1 MRSARP
7 KVLHPLCGRAMAA
20 HVLHAL
26 GASGIRRAVVV
37 IPPDE
42 PGDEIRVELNADAPP
57 GVELEYAVQSVPL
70 GTADAVLAARDL
82 VGDGDTLVING
93 DLALVSSAQLEPL
106 LAHAAESAMIL
117 TALVDEPAR
126 MGRVVRDLDG
136 NLSAIVEWRDADPGQ
151 RRIREVN
158 VGVYRFNTSFLWS
171 ALDELAAGCA
181 DGSER
186 YVTEAVEIAADA
198 GTAQA
203 IEAPLAEGR
212 LNVEDLLDAAEAE
225 ATMRRRIVRRLLQ
238 GGVRIV
244 DPGAV
249 WIDARAHIEA
259 PAVIEPGS
267 HVRGRT
273 TIGAGSRIGP
283 NAVIEDTAVGEHC
296 VLESCTVRESALAYG
311 VEVGPYSTIRPGCDL
326 GEGVHIG
333 THAEL
338 KQARLGAGV
347 QVGHFSYLGDAE
359 VGARANI
366 GAGAITCNFDGNEK
380 HITRIGADAF
390 IGSDTMLIAPV
401 GIGARARTG
410 AGSVVT
416 KDVPA
421 DANAVGSP
429 ARVTPTTRA
438 RSGRSRSRTEASP

>member
-1 MRSARP
+1 MHSARP

-26 GASGIRRAVVV
+26 AESGIRRAVVV

-42 PGDEIRVELNADAPP
+42 RGDEIRAHLNADAPD
-57 GVELEYAVQSVPL
+57 GVELAYAVQSVPR
-70 GTADAVLAARDL
+70 GTADAVLAARDVL
-82 VGDGDTLVING
+82 GQGDILVING
-93 DLALVSSAQLEPL
+93 DLALISGKQLEPL
-106 LAHAAESAMIL
+106 LADAAESAKVL

-126 MGRVVRDLDG
+126 MGRIIRDRRG
-136 NLSAIVEWRDADPGQ
+136 RLSGIVEWRDADPVQ

-158 VGVYRFNTSFLWS
+158 VGVYRFNTDFLWT
-171 ALDELAAGCA
+171 ALDELSAGCEER
-181 DGSER
+181 SER
-186 YVTEAVEIAADA
+186 YVTEVVEMAARA

-203 IEAPLAEGR
+203 VDAPLAEGR
-212 LNVEDLLDAAEAE
+212 LNVEDLPDAAEAE
-225 ATMRRRIVRRLLQ
+225 ATLRRRISGRLLRS
-238 GGVRIV
+238 GVRIT
-244 DPGAV
+244 DPAAV
-249 WIDARAHIEA
+249 WIDARARIQA
-259 PAVIEPGS
+259 PALIEPGS
-267 HVRGRT
+267 HIRGMT
-273 TIGAGSRIGP
+273 TIGAGSRVGP
-283 NAVIEDTAVGEHC
+283 NAVIEDTSVGEHC
-296 VLESCTVRESALAYG
+296 VLESCTIRDSVLADG

-326 GEGVHIG
+326 GQRVHIG

-366 GAGAITCNFDGNEK
+366 GAGAITCNFDGQEK
-380 HITRIGADAF
+380 HTTRIGEDAF

-401 GIGARARTG
+401 SIGARARTG

-438 RSGRSRSRTEASP
+438 RSRPPRTMTEACP

>member
-1 MRSARP
+1 MHSARP

-26 GASGIRRAVVV
+26 AESGIRRAVVV
-37 IPPDE
+37 IPPDQR
-42 PGDEIRVELNADAPP
+42 GDEIRAELNADAPERI
-57 GVELEYAVQSVPL
+57 ELDYAIQAVPR
-70 GTADAVLAARDL
+70 GTADAVLAARD
-82 VGDGDTLVING
+82 VIGRGDILVING
-93 DLALVSSAQLEPL
+93 DLALISGKQLEPL
-106 LAHAAESAMIL
+106 LADAAESAMVL

-126 MGRVVRDLDG
+126 MGRIVRDRHG
-136 NLSAIVEWRDADPGQ
+136 GLSAIVEWRDADSAQ

-158 VGVYRFNTSFLWS
+158 VGIYRFNTTFLWS
-171 ALDELAAGCA
+171 ALDELSAGCE

-186 YVTEAVEIAADA
+186 YVTEVVEMAARA

-203 IEAPLAEGR
+203 IDAPLTEGR
-212 LNVEDLLDAAEAE
+212 LNVEDLPDAAEAE
-225 ATMRRRIVRRLLQ
+225 ATMRRRIARRLL
-238 GGVRIV
+238 GCGVRIT
-244 DPGAV
+244 DPAAV
-249 WIDARAHIEA
+249 WIDARARIQA
-259 PAVIEPGS
+259 PALIEPGS
-267 HVRGRT
+267 HIRGMT
-273 TIGAGSRIGP
+273 TIGAGSRVGP
-283 NAVIEDTAVGEHC
+283 NAVIENTSVGEHC
-296 VLESCTVRESALAYG
+296 VLESCTIRDSVLADG

-326 GEGVHIG
+326 GQRVHIG

-338 KQARLGAGV
+338 KQARLGADV

-366 GAGAITCNFDGNEK
+366 GAGAITCNFDGQEK
-380 HITRIGADAF
+380 HTTRIGEDAF

-401 GIGARARTG
+401 SIGARARTG

-438 RSGRSRSRTEASP
+438 RSGPPRTMTEASP

>member
-1 MRSARP
+1 MHSTRP

-26 GASGIRRAVVV
+26 AEGGIRRAVVV

-42 PGDEIRVELNADAPP
+42 RGDEIRAELSADAPD
-57 GVELEYAVQSVPL
+57 GVDLEYAVQSVPR
-70 GTADAVLAARDL
+70 GTADAVLAARGL
-82 VGDGDTLVING
+82 IGNGDTLVING
-93 DLALVSSAQLEPL
+93 DLALISSAQLEPL
-106 LAHAAESAMIL
+106 LAGAAESAMVL

-126 MGRVVRDLDG
+126 MGRIVRDRHG
-136 NLSAIVEWRDADPGQ
+136 GLSAIVEWRDADSAQ

-158 VGVYRFNTSFLWS
+158 VGVYRFNTTFLWS
-171 ALDELAAGCA
+171 ALDELSARCE

-186 YVTEAVEIAADA
+186 YVTEAVEIAAQA

-203 IEAPLAEGR
+203 IDAPLAEGR

-225 ATMRRRIVRRLLQ
+225 AIMRRRISRRLLKE
-238 GGVRIV
+238 GVRIT
-244 DPGAV
+244 DPAAV
-249 WIDARAHIEA
+249 WIDARARIET
-259 PAVIEPGS
+259 PALIEPGS
-267 HVRGRT
+267 HIRGT
-273 TIGAGSRIGP
+273 TRIGAGSRIGP
-283 NAVIEDTAVGEHC
+283 NAVIEDTTVGEHC
-296 VLESCTVRESALAYG
+296 VLESCTVRDSVLADG

-326 GEGVHIG
+326 GEQVHIG

-366 GAGAITCNFDGNEK
+366 GAGAITCNFDGREK
-380 HITRIGADAF
+380 HTTRIGEDAF
-390 IGSDTMLIAPV
+390 IGSDTMLVAPV
-401 GIGARARTG
+401 SIGARARTG

-429 ARVTPTTRA
+429 ARVTPTMRA
-438 RSGRSRSRTEASP
+438 KSRLPQPKREASS